1 MVRELSLA
9 EQASLTSGA
18 GMWETVAV
26 PGAVPALTVSDGP
39 HGIRRPDPDSADELG
54 ISESI
59 PATCFPPA
67 VTLGCSWDPEL
78 ARRVGAALAVE
89 ARALGVGVILGPGV
103 NIKRSP
109 LCGRNFEYF
118 AEDPYHAGV
127 LGAALVTGIQSG
139 GVGACVKHFAANN
152 QETDRLRVDADVDE
166 QTLREIYLP
175 AFERIVREAR
185 PAAVMCSY
193 NKLNGTYA
201 SQLRWLLTAL
211 LRDEWGFDGV
221 VVSDWGA
228 VNDRV
233 AALAAGLD
241 LEMPPTGTDEQIVDA
256 VHDGR
261 LSAGAVAT
269 AAGRVA
275 ALAHRYA
282 TTPHAAGAGTKPDA
296 EDAAGVGTKPDAEH
310 AAGAGTKPDAEHAA
324 GVGTKPDA
332 EHAAPADAARAGTP
346 GWDVDAHHAL
356 AAEVARS
363 SAVLLKND
371 GALLPLDPA
380 AAQRIA
386 VLGELARTPR
396 YQGGGSSHVTPTR
409 LDAAWPELRRLAGER
424 TELTFAAG
432 YHLDGTADA
441 ELAAAAVGAA
451 AGADVAVLF
460 LGLPDAAES
469 EGVDRTSIDLPADQL
484 DLLRRVTGTGT
495 RVVLV
500 LAGGG
505 VLAPD
510 GWWDTTAILAGFL
523 PGQAGGTALA
533 QLLFGVHAPAG
544 RLTETIPLRLADTP
558 SYLHFPGRDGHVR
571 YGEGRYVG
579 YRYFDTVEREVAYPF
594 GHGLSYTTF
603 EYHDLDV
610 RAAGENRWRVE
621 ATVTNTGDRFGHEV
635 AQLYVAFP
643 AMTGDAFP
651 GDRPRHELRGF
662 AKVALAPGESA
673 PVRFELA
680 PRDLAEWSVPRGDW
694 QIVAGGF
701 TVELGASSRDI
712 RLRAELTTPGDGYVP
727 PVGPMSTVTEW
738 LAHPVGGPL
747 FTAALAPALDGQ
759 PLDPAL
765 VALARSLPLAKLSM
779 FPVGLTPARI
789 ADLVAQVA
797 QHPS

>member
-1 MVRELSLA
+1 MRELSLA

-18 GMWETVAV
+18 GMWETVEV

-39 HGIRRPDPDSADELG
+39 HGIRRPDPDSDDALG
-54 ISESI
+54 ISQSI

-89 ARALGVGVILGPGV
+89 ARALGVGLILGPGV

-152 QETDRLRVDADVDE
+152 QETDRLRVSADVDE

-201 SQLRWLLTAL
+201 SQHRWLLTEL

-241 LEMPPTGTDEQIVDA
+241 LEMPPTGTDRQLVDA
-256 VHDGR
+256 VDQGR
-261 LSAGAVAT
+261 LSAAAVAT

-282 TTPHAAGAGTKPDA
+282 PAAGAAAANPAGAAGPAGAGTAK
-296 EDAAGVGTKPDAEH
+296 
-310 AAGAGTKPDAEHAA
+310 
-324 GVGTKPDA
+324 
-332 EHAAPADAARAGTP
+332 ADAVPAGP
-346 GWDVDAHHAL
+346 SGWDVDAHHAL
-356 AAEVARS
+356 AAEVARA
-363 SAVLLKND
+363 SAVLLRNED
-371 GALLPLDPA
+371 AVLPLDPA

-409 LDAAWPELRRLAGER
+409 LDAAWPALRRLAGER

-432 YHLDGTADA
+432 YRLDGTADA
-441 ELAAAAVGAA
+441 ELAAAAVTAA

-469 EGVDRTSIDLPADQL
+469 EGVDRTTIDLPADQL

-500 LAGGG
+500 LASGG
-505 VLAPD
+505 VVAPD
-510 GWWDTTAILAGFL
+510 GWWDTSAILAGFL

-533 QLLFGVHAPAG
+533 ELLFGVHAPAG

-579 YRYFDTVEREVAYPF
+579 YRWYDTVERDVAFPF
-594 GHGLSYTTF
+594 GHGLGYTTF
-603 EYHDLDV
+603 EYRDLEV
-610 RAAGENRWRVE
+610 RPTGDDRWQVA
-621 ATVTNTGDRFGHEV
+621 ATVANTGDRFGHEV
-635 AQLYVAFP
+635 AQLYLAF
-643 AMTGDAFP
+643 G

-662 AKVALAPGESA
+662 TKVGLAPGESA
-673 PVRFELA
+673 RVRFEIG

-694 QIVAGGF
+694 QVTAGGF
-701 TVELGASSRDI
+701 TVEVGASSRDI
-712 RLRAELTTPGDGYVP
+712 RLRAELTTPGDGYVA
-727 PVGPMSTVTEW
+727 PVGRMSTVTEW

-747 FTAALAPALDGQ
+747 LGAALAPALDGQ

-765 VALARSLPLAKLSM
+765 VALARSLPLAKLAM
-779 FPVGLTPARI
+779 FPLGLTPEKI
-789 ADLVAQVA
+789 ADLVSRVERATD
-797 QHPS
+797 

>member
-1 MVRELSLA
+1 MRELSLA

-26 PGAVPALTVSDGP
+26 PGAVPALIVSDGP
-39 HGIRRPDPDSADELG
+39 HGIRRPDPASTDALG

-78 ARRVGAALAVE
+78 ARRVGAALAAE
-89 ARALGVGVILGPGV
+89 ARALGVGLILGPGV

-152 QETDRLRVDADVDE
+152 QETDRMRASADVDE
-166 QTLREIYLP
+166 QPLREIYLP

-193 NKLNGTYA
+193 NKLNGTSA
-201 SQLRWLLTAL
+201 SQHRWLLTEL
-211 LRDEWGFDGV
+211 LRAEWGFDGA

-241 LEMPPTGTDEQIVDA
+241 REMPPTGTDQQLVDA

-261 LSAGAVAT
+261 LGAGAVAT

-282 TTPHAAGAGTKPDA
+282 AGDASTVEPDPAVAGSGGAAA
-296 EDAAGVGTKPDAEH
+296 
-310 AAGAGTKPDAEHAA
+310 
-324 GVGTKPDA
+324 
-332 EHAAPADAARAGTP
+332 P

-371 GALLPLDPA
+371 DGVLPLDPG

-396 YQGGGSSHVTPTR
+396 YQGGGSSHVTPTK
-409 LDAAWPELRRLAGER
+409 LDAAWPALQRLAGER
-424 TELTFAAG
+424 TDLTFAAG
-432 YHLDGTADA
+432 YRLDGTADV
-441 ELAAAAVGAA
+441 ELAAAAVTAA
-451 AGADVAVLF
+451 AGADVAVVF
-460 LGLPDAAES
+460 LGLPESAES

-484 DLLRRVTGTGT
+484 DLLRQVTATGT

-500 LAGGG
+500 LASGG
-505 VLAPD
+505 VLSPD
-510 GWWDTTAILAGFL
+510 GWWDTSAILAGFL

-533 QLLFGVHAPAG
+533 ELLFGVHAPAG

-558 SYLHFPGRDGHVR
+558 SYLHVPGQGGHVR

-579 YRYFDTVEREVAYPF
+579 YRFFDTVQREVAYPF
-594 GHGLSYTTF
+594 GYGLSYTTF
-603 EYHDLDV
+603 EYGELAV
-610 RAAGENRWRVE
+610 RATGENRWQVE

-635 AQLYVAFP
+635 AQLYL
-643 AMTGDAFP
+643 AFP

-662 AKVALAPGESA
+662 AKVGLAPGESA
-673 PVRFELA
+673 PVRFELG

-694 QIVAGGF
+694 QVTAGAF
-701 TVELGASSRDI
+701 TVEVGASSRDI

-747 FTAALAPALDGQ
+747 LGAALAPALDGQ

-765 VALARSLPLAKLSM
+765 VALARSLPLIKLAT
-779 FPVGLTPARI
+779 FPVGLTPEKI
-789 ADLVAQVA
+789 ADLVAQVDRA
-797 QHPS
+797 ATD

>member
-39 HGIRRPDPDSADELG
+39 HGIRRPDPDSADALG

-89 ARALGVGVILGPGV
+89 ARALGAGVVLGPGV

-185 PAAVMCSY
+185 PAAVMCAY

-201 SQLRWLLTAL
+201 SQHRWLLTEL

-241 LEMPPTGTDEQIVDA
+241 LEMPPTGTDDQIIEA
-256 VHDGR
+256 VHNGQ
-261 LSAGAVAT
+261 LSAEAVAT

-282 TTPHAAGAGTKPDA
+282 TTPD
-296 EDAAGVGTKPDAEH
+296 
-310 AAGAGTKPDAEHAA
+310 
-324 GVGTKPDA
+324 
-332 EHAAPADAARAGTP
+332 AAPAGTPVDAARAGAA

-356 AAEVARS
+356 AAEVARA

-371 GALLPLDPA
+371 DAVLPLDPA

-396 YQGGGSSHVTPTR
+396 YQGGGSSHVTPTK
-409 LDAAWPELRRLAGER
+409 LDAAWPALRRLAGER

-432 YHLDGTADA
+432 YRLDGTADA
-441 ELAAAAVGAA
+441 ELAGAAVTTAAA
-451 AGADVAVLF
+451 ADVAVVF
-460 LGLPDAAES
+460 LGLPEAAES

-484 DLLRRVTGTGT
+484 DLLRRVTATGT

-500 LAGGG
+500 LASGG
-505 VLAPD
+505 VLSPD
-510 GWWDTTAILAGFL
+510 GWWDTSAILAGFL

-533 QLLFGVHAPAG
+533 ELLFGVHAPAG

-579 YRYFDTVEREVAYPF
+579 YRFFDTVEREVAYPF

-603 EYHDLDV
+603 DHRDLVV
-610 RAAGENRWRVE
+610 RATGENRWQIE

-635 AQLYVAFP
+635 AQLYL
-643 AMTGDAFP
+643 AFP
-651 GDRPRHELRGF
+651 GDRPRHELRAF
-662 AKVALAPGESA
+662 AKVGLAPGESA
-673 PVRFELA
+673 PVRFEIG

-694 QIVAGGF
+694 QVTAGRF
-701 TVELGASSRDI
+701 TVEIGASSRDI
-712 RLRAELTTPGDGYVP
+712 RLRAELTTPGDGYVA

-747 FTAALAPALDGQ
+747 LAAALAPALDGQ

-765 VALARSLPLAKLSM
+765 VALARSLPLVKLAT
-779 FPVGLTPARI
+779 FPVGLTPARV
-789 ADLVAQVA
+789 ADLVGQVDRA
-797 QHPS
+797 ATG